1 MLATFEDRFGRVLHP
16 ERNIRNRVDREVVA
30 VDLFQHGDG
39 FERLVVILVPH
50 GEFGDEHVA
59 HGGSGAVARGF
70 ARADEGQCAQTR
82 FEVLDQRGAGRLGRH
97 ARQFGHAVEHF
108 VVGDVVRVEGH
119 VAEEARQQVVV
130 ERAQHL
136 GFGHEAVA
144 VLFVDRRILDAR
156 HGHVAVH
163 DAAVAVGPHVG
174 AEAGLRRRDVE
185 LRVLRSRCDVHQ
197 VGDAFGGDHHFIGV
211 EIFQGYITR
220 VHRRLTLGLGLIEVA
235 GGREPFGVLLQ

>member
-1 MLATFEDRFGRVLHP
+1 M
-16 ERNIRNRVDREVVA
+16 
-30 VDLFQHGDG
+30 
-39 FERLVVILVPH
+39 
-50 GEFGDEHVA
+50 
-59 HGGSGAVARGF
+59 
-70 ARADEGQCAQTR
+70 
-82 FEVLDQRGAGRLGRH
+82 
-97 ARQFGHAVEHF
+97 
-108 VVGDVVRVEGH
+108 VGDVVRVEGH

-144 VLFVDRRILDAR
+144 VLFVDRRVLDAR
-156 HGHVAVH
+156 HGHVAVR
-163 DAAVAVGPHVG
+163 PHVG

-197 VGDAFGGDHHFIGV
+197 VGDAFGGDHHFVGV